1 MAQSDPARHG
11 WQRLGHL
18 IAAERGRRRWS
29 AEELA
34 TRSGLSKRT
43 IDYLEGGQRR
53 RFRSTTLGA
62 IEDAFG
68 WRPGTSLG
76 IVEGMEPVPT
86 RDQLLERVLDRW
98 PHLTEEQQQA
108 IVELLESITTP
119 RQG

>member
-1 MAQSDPARHG
+1 MAQSDPARRG

-18 IAAERGRRRWS
+18 IASERGRRRWS
-29 AEELA
+29 VTELA
-34 TRSGLSKRT
+34 ARSGLSERT

-53 RFRSTTLGA
+53 RYRDTTLGR

-76 IVEGMEPVPT
+76 IVDGVEPVSSA
-86 RDQLLERVLDRW
+86 DQLLERVIARW
-98 PHLTEEQQQA
+98 EHLTEEQQKA